1 MTHWL
6 TISDVYLAL
15 NATGLLKHF
24 ECELRLSYKH
34 LLKEYVYAPDL
45 FFIWNKRAYL
55 MEVQLKALSRKE
67 WGEKWKRWNEYFN
80 NGHHLQAPWQRFKQ
94 GGGLVPHMAALS
106 KQDPEIVRSCFGV
119 SGRDLLVHDNIQK
132 LINARGD

>member
-15 NATGLLKHF
+15 NATGLLKYF
-24 ECELRLSYKH
+24 ECELRIPYKQ
-34 LLKEYVYAPDL
+34 LGKEYVYAPDC

-67 WGEKWKRWNEYFN
+67 WAEKWKRWNEYFGG
-80 NGHHLQAPWQRFKQ
+80 GHYTQAPWQRFKQ
-94 GGGLVPHMAALS
+94 GGGLVPHMVSLS
-106 KQDPEIVRSCFGV
+106 QQDAEIVRCGFMV
-119 SGRDLLVHDNIQK
+119 QGRDLLVYDSISK
-132 LINARGD
+132 ISL